1 MFCGR
6 ARGIASS
13 VAVVATVTITL
24 IRIQPNMSSWWRES
38 RVSLATTHHA
48 ERSEYFLTY
57 AVWLLWQASHTADPS
72 RHRLL
77 LSFTVCAFE
86 RRMQY

>member
-24 IRIQPNMSSWWRES
+24 IRIQPNMSSWWRENC
-38 RVSLATTHHA
+38 VGLATTYDA
-48 ERSEYFLTY
+48 EGSEHFSTY
-57 AVWLLWQASHTADPS
+57 AVWL
-72 RHRLL
+72 
-77 LSFTVCAFE
+77 F
-86 RRMQY
+86 